1 MILKIFKM
9 KKIPPKC
16 NKHLSIQRKN
26 MIIDLNVFMAWNG
39 NGYPVG
45 WFKKSFD
52 VG

>member
-1 MILKIFKM
+1 VFRRFRNE
-9 KKIPPKC
+9 KIPPKC

-39 NGYPVG
+39 NGYHVG